1 MKKRK
6 AAAHGRHARRPVAH
20 QHGAILQEPTPLA
33 ESGSWAGSLR
43 LTMTVVLVAAVMLF
57 LDSSVVH
64 VALRSLSTGLHMSLS
79 AAQWIVSA
87 YMLAFAAAIPT
98 STWAAQRFGPERVYL
113 AAMSVFTVA
122 SVMCGLAHVP
132 WQLIVA
138 RAVQGAG
145 GGLISSVCR
154 IMLVTAAGPKRLPR
168 VMGTLG
174 IPVMLVAVM
183 GPLLG
188 GGLLAYVG
196 WRAIFFLNAPI
207 GILALLLARRLLG
220 PKPPRPSSSL
230 DVVGLLLV
238 SPGLA
243 ALTYALTQA
252 GRSGRLGCPAV
263 VVPLCAGAVLIVA
276 FVVWSLQGSSPLLDL
291 RLYRNGVFRAAAQS
305 MLVTGAVVFGGTILL
320 PLYLQTVRGDDPWR
334 TGLLIAPQGLGTAAA
349 MWLSGR
355 LFERLGSATVLVGSG
370 AVLLA
375 TLPFAFLTA
384 STPYWWLITATVLRG
399 VGVGLAHTQAMTA
412 AYQSLAPAH
421 IGQASTQ
428 FNTLEHVGG
437 SLGSATLILLLSR
450 MPYTYSHAPISR
462 AHAVDIA
469 YWALIAVSGCS
480 LLPAAALVAAQRR
493 IGQEATA
500 ASPR

>member
-1 MKKRK
+1 M
-6 AAAHGRHARRPVAH
+6 
-20 QHGAILQEPTPLA
+20 L
-33 ESGSWAGSLR
+33 
-43 LTMTVVLVAAVMLF
+43 VVLVAAVMLF

-64 VALRSLSTGLHMSLS
+64 VALRPLSTGLHMSLS
-79 AAQWIVSA
+79 AGQWIVSA
-87 YMLAFAAAIPT
+87 YMLSFAAAIPT
-98 STWAAQRFGPERVYL
+98 STWAAQRFGPERVYV
-113 AAMSVFTVA
+113 AAMSAYILATI
-122 SVMCGLAHVP
+122 SCGLAQVP
-132 WQLIVA
+132 WHLLGA
-138 RAVQGAG
+138 RAVQGAS

-168 VMGTLG
+168 AMGTLG
-174 IPVMLVAVM
+174 IPVMLVAVI

-196 WRAIFFLNAPI
+196 WRAIFFINVPI
-207 GILALLLARRLLG
+207 GVLALSLARRLLG
-220 PKPPRPSSSL
+220 PKPPRTDSSL

-263 VVPLCAGAVLIVA
+263 VVPLCTGTVLIVA

-291 RLYRNGVFRAAAQS
+291 RLYRDGVFRACAQS
-305 MLVTGAVVFGGTILL
+305 MLVIGAVVFGGTILL

-355 LFERLGSATVLVGSG
+355 LFERLGSATVLVGTG
-370 AVLLA
+370 AVLLS

-399 VGVGLAHTQAMTA
+399 AGVGLAHTQAMTA
-412 AYQSLAPAH
+412 AYQSLSPAH
-421 IGQASTQ
+421 IGQATTQ
-428 FNTLEHVGG
+428 FNALEHVGG
-437 SLGSATLILLLSR
+437 SLGSATLVLLLAR

-462 AHAVDIA
+462 AHAVDMA
-469 YWALIAVSGCS
+469 YWALIGVSGCS

-493 IGQEATA
+493 SGQGVAA